1 MNIKIYIDLFSHDI
15 YQVFGS
21 QENTQKI
28 QGVLKNKTHAR
39 TNIPFF
45 KTPHK

>member
-15 YQVFGS
+15 YQIFGS
-21 QENTQKI
+21 QENTPKI
-28 QGVLKNKTHAR
+28 QGVLKNQTHAR